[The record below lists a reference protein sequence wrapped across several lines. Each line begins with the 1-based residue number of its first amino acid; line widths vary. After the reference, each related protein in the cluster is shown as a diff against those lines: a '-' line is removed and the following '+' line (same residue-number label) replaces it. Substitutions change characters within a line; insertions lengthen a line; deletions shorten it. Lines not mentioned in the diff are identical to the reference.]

1 MSDTLAIHESGGAE
15 TTAPHIPGEVG
26 IWVLIFG
33 GMLEFGLFFCV
44 LTYERLQDR
53 VVFAKSSLLLSPT
66 LGLINTILLLTG
78 SLFVAVGASAA
89 RQQKSALAGR
99 MFAAAGACGLGFA
112 AIKLAEY
119 GHLLSIG
126 VYPNTNEFFLF
137 YYVFTGLHLIHLFVG
152 LSLLTYLW
160 FKVRKPVL
168 RASDIRSVENGG
180 MFWHLVDLLWV
191 ALFSLLYLV
200 Y

>member
-1 MSDTLAIHESGGAE
+1 MSDTLAIHDSGGTE

-33 GMLEFGLFFCV
+33 GMFEFGLFFCV

-66 LGLINTILLLTG
+66 LGMINTILLLT
-78 SLFVAVGASAA
+78 
-89 RQQKSALAGR
+89 GR

-126 VYPNTNEFFLF
+126 IYPNTSEFFLF

-168 RASDIRSVENGG
+168 GASDIRSVENGG

-191 ALFSLLYLV
+191 ALFPLLYLV
-200 Y
+200 S